1 MVQLRLRKRIVELRQ
16 NSFSDYLSYLNSHQ
30 DEEQTFINLVTTN
43 ETYFFRTNRVWDY
56 FEKEYLPSWFAKHPK
71 QTLKIWSAAAST
83 GEEAYSL
90 AICCEEFKLR
100 HASFNYQ
107 IIGTDISSKVLVKAR
122 EGIYQPR
129 SIENFKNIKSSIFSK
144 YISLGAN
151 EVSVNNILKKNINFQ
166 LHNLF
171 KTPQRLEYFDIVF
184 LRNVLIYF
192 NHRIPFFSLV
202 VPGNALKF
210 KPAHALIVK
219 DKFI

>member
-1 MVQLRLRKRIVELRQ
+1 MEKDSIILSVDIFKKFAHVIHKLTGISLNESKLTMVQLRLRKRIVELRQ

-144 YISLGAN
+144 YISLVRSN
-151 EVSVNNILKKNINFQ
+151 RTPIFTPSKSQIPTFCSPPSSV
-166 LHNLF
+166 
-171 KTPQRLEYFDIVF
+171 
-184 LRNVLIYF
+184 
-192 NHRIPFFSLV
+192 
-202 VPGNALKF
+202 
-210 KPAHALIVK
+210 
-219 DKFI
+219 